1 MQRLRSWTTVATV
14 IVIASLIGG
23 FWGRPVQA
31 TAQANVREHLVNIY
45 SQVLDLAENYY
56 ADPINVEKSIHAS
69 LRSMLKTL
77 DPHSNFFD
85 AKQFAQFRE
94 DQRGNFYGLGIIISM
109 RNAKPTVITPI
120 PGTPAY
126 RLGIDGD

>member
-31 TAQANVREHLVNIY
+31 TSQSDERERLVNVY
-45 SQVLDLAENYY
+45 SAVLDLAEKYY
-56 ADPINVEKSIHAS
+56 ADEIDVEKSVHAS

-94 DQRGNFYGLGIIISM
+94 D
-109 RNAKPTVITPI
+109 
-120 PGTPAY
+120 
-126 RLGIDGD
+126 